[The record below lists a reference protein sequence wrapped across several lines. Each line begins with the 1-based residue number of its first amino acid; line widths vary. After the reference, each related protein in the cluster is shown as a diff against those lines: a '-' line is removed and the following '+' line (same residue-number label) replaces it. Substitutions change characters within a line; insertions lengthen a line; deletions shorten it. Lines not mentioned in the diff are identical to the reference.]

1 MLLPGAAPQS
11 ENGAEISPLANDCAA
26 GAKSAGGDEQ

>member
-11 ENGAEISPLANDCAA
+11 GNGAEIYPLANNCAA